1 MSLVR
6 EDGILTF
13 DGLSD
18 VNFIDSPDV
27 KFSVKVVPLSIH
39 HSVVRNYF
47 LERLTANE
55 NTYVD
60 CCISNLFT
68 RQLPIISIA
77 TLENPDKYLRNGTR
91 NLCPIEYVIA
101 RFSQSMCTNS
111 DAWMFAIKRNE
122 YYITIVSGIGRL
134 PINKRTI
141 KISKNFDL
149 IAELRKTKKFI
160 NRSVRFENINLI
172 TNVSSV
178 PECEFHVKHFNKAV
192 NQKTSD
198 PYEFLLKFA
207 KNHNIHKAMFGK
219 NFISALYIQPTKFFI
234 ALAASFCICLVS
246 FVSFRLADLQY
257 TEAVAC
263 NQTASSRLLR
273 IFPNIDTAKQCLAIY
288 RCVNSVKSPLHSI
301 SKLSCICDASIQSI
315 HWTKDKIVIK
325 GDDISGQTAKNIGGK
340 IIDADKKTIEISI

>member
-1 MSLVR
+1 MRLVR

-18 VNFIDSPDV
+18 VNFIDSSDI
-27 KFSVKVVPLSIH
+27 KFSVKVVPLSPTH
-39 HSVVRNYF
+39 YVLKNYF
-47 LERLTANE
+47 LERLTADD

-60 CCISNLFT
+60 CCISNLFS
-68 RQLPIISIA
+68 RQQPIISIA
-77 TLENPDKYLRNGTR
+77 TLENPDKYLKRGMQ

-172 TNVSSV
+172 TNIPNI
-178 PECEFHVKHFNKAV
+178 PECEFHVKHFNKYI
-192 NQKTSD
+192 NKKTTD
-198 PYEFLLKFA
+198 PYEFLLNFA

-219 NFISALYIQPTKFFI
+219 SFISALHIQPMKFFF
-234 ALAASFCICLVS
+234 ALAASFCIFLAS
-246 FVSFRLADLQY
+246 FVSFHLADLQY
-257 TEAVAC
+257 TEAITY
-263 NQTASSRLLR
+263 NQTASSKLLR
-273 IFPNIDTAKQCLAIY
+273 IFPNIDEAKQCLGLY

-301 SKLSCICDASIQSI
+301 NKLSCIGDASIQSI
-315 HWTKDKIVIK
+315 HWTKDKITIK
-325 GDDISGQTAKNIGGK
+325 GDDFSEQSAKNIGGEF
-340 IIDADKKTIEISI
+340 IDADKKTIEIRI